1 MANLQEY
8 SKIRAMY
15 NGSAAYELAV
25 EPEWLEQEVE
35 ESDLDLAPK
44 PKKAV
49 QTSYGL
55 SAFAVVG
62 YVAVAIVMV
71 LVLMTYVQYTAA
83 AAQAV
88 EYRQRIET
96 LSEEQ
101 RKLTILYEQTFDMN
115 EIEIYARTVLGMDD
129 PKENQLGIVS
139 LNATDKAVVYGQ
151 DSGGNVFLTGI
162 SAILEYFG

>member
-25 EPEWLEQEVE
+25 EPEWLEQEEQQSEVV
-35 ESDLDLAPK
+35 PQ

-55 SAFAVVG
+55 SAFAIVG
-62 YVAVAIVMV
+62 YLAVAVVMI

-101 RKLTILYEQTFDMN
+101 RKLTIMYEQTFDLN
-115 EIEIYARTVLGMDD
+115 EIEVYARTVLGMDY
-129 PKENQLGIVS
+129 PKEAQLGVVS
-139 LNATDKAVVYGQ
+139 LNATDKAVVYAQ
-151 DSGGNVFLTGI
+151 DSGGGVFLTGLA
-162 SAILEYFG
+162 AILEYFG

>member
-15 NGSAAYELAV
+15 NGSAAYELAA
-25 EPEWLEQEVE
+25 EPEWLEQEEQQNV
-35 ESDLDLAPK
+35 LAPS
-44 PKKAV
+44 PRKAV

-62 YVAVAIVMV
+62 YLAVAVVMI
-71 LVLMTYVQYTAA
+71 LLLFTYVQYTAA
-83 AAQAV
+83 AAEAV

-101 RKLTILYEQTFDMN
+101 RKLTIVYEQTFDLN
-115 EIEIYARTVLGMDD
+115 EIEVYAKTVLGMDY
-129 PKENQLGIVS
+129 PVETQMGVVT

-151 DSGGNVFLTGI
+151 GSSGDVFLMGI
-162 SAILEYFG
+162 AAILEYFGS

>member
-1 MANLQEY
+1 MAYPQEY

-25 EPEWLEQEVE
+25 EPEWLEQEE
-35 ESDLDLAPK
+35 NQSDLAPR
-44 PKKAV
+44 PRKAV
-49 QTSYGL
+49 QTAYGL

-62 YVAVAIVMV
+62 YVAVAVVLI

-88 EYRQRIET
+88 EYRERIET

-101 RKLTILYEQTFDMN
+101 RKLTIVYEQTFDLV

-129 PKENQLGIVS
+129 PKEAQLGVVS
-139 LNATDKAVVYGQ
+139 LNAIDKAVVYGQ
-151 DSGGNVFLTGI
+151 ESEGSVFLTGI
-162 SAILEYFG
+162 AAVMEYFG

>member
-1 MANLQEY
+1 MAYPQEY

-25 EPEWLEQEVE
+25 EPEWLEQEE
-35 ESDLDLAPK
+35 QQSDLAPR
-44 PKKAV
+44 PRKAV
-49 QTSYGL
+49 QTAYGL

-62 YVAVAIVMV
+62 YVAVAVVLI

-88 EYRQRIET
+88 EYRERIET

-101 RKLTILYEQTFDMN
+101 RKLTIVYEQTFDLV
-115 EIEIYARTVLGMDD
+115 EIEIYSRTVLGMDD
-129 PKENQLGIVS
+129 PKEAQLGVVS
-139 LNATDKAVVYGQ
+139 LNAIDKAVVYGQ
-151 DSGGNVFLTGI
+151 ESEGSVFLTGI
-162 SAILEYFG
+162 AAVMEYFG

>member
-1 MANLQEY
+1 MAYPQEY

-15 NGSAAYELAV
+15 NGSAAYELAT
-25 EPEWLEQEVE
+25 EPEWLEQEE
-35 ESDLDLAPK
+35 QQADLAPK

-55 SAFAVVG
+55 SAFAIVG
-62 YVAVAIVMV
+62 YIAVAVVLI
-71 LVLMTYVQYTAA
+71 LVLMTYVRYTAA

-101 RKLTILYEQTFDMN
+101 RKLTIVYEQTFDLN

-129 PKENQLGIVS
+129 PDASQLGVVS

-151 DSGGNVFLTGI
+151 DSEGGLFITGI
-162 SAILEYFG
+162 AAILEYFG